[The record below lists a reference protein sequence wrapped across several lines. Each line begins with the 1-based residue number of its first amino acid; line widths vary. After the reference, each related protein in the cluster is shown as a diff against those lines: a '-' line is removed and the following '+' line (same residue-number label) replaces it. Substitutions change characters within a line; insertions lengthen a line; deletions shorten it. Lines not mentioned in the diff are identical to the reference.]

1 MVIALGTNTVSNY
14 KELLDQYVEKL
25 PKGRRLILVTP
36 YDGRYANDQS
46 SESVQTRLYEL
57 ELAKKYDF
65 ITIADWYQVAI
76 ENPNIWWEQ
85 TLFTSIWKPMVG
97 NSMLK
102 QSKKPLIR
110 PKKVRSRSKTAS
122 LKLKQNKS

>member
-1 MVIALGTNTVSNY
+1 MLRNF
-14 KELLDQYVEKL
+14 
-25 PKGRRLILVTP
+25 KGRRLILVTP

-76 ENPNIWWEQ
+76 ENPNIWVGTDSVHFNME
-85 TLFTSIWKPMVG
+85 TNGG

-110 PKKVRSRSKTAS
+110 PKRSGQEVKM
-122 LKLKQNKS
+122 LL

>member
-1 MVIALGTNTVSNY
+1 MSNY
-14 KELLDQYVEKL
+14 KSCWISILKKNFQKAVAS
-25 PKGRRLILVTP
+25 ILVTP

-76 ENPNIWWEQ
+76 ENQIFGWEQ
-85 TLFTSIWKPMVG
+85 TPFFNMETNG
-97 NSMLK
+97 
-102 QSKKPLIR
+102 
-110 PKKVRSRSKTAS
+110 
-122 LKLKQNKS
+122 